1 VNQEIDTVQILN
13 SIEEAF
19 KIVPIQKT
27 LVKSGKLVEK
37 TNKDKEVIAITNT
50 NVIPMKEKLTKN
62 ARFNN
67 WRRIGKRRESPK
79 TNYKRHA
86 KSDETRNGD
95 CRCCGRPR
103 WLF

>member
-62 ARFNN
+62 VRFNN
-67 WRRIGKRRESPK
+67 WRRIGNNEL
-79 TNYKRHA
+79 A
-86 KSDETRNGD
+86 V
-95 CRCCGRPR
+95 
-103 WLF
+103 